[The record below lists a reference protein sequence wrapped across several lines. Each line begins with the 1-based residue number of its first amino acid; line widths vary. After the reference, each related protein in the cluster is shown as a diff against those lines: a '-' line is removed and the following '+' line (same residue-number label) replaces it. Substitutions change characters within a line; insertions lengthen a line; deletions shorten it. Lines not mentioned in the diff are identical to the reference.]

1 MRLGIVVLILVFAAF
16 GAVFGALNAD
26 RVAFDFYF
34 ASLHLPKGAA
44 LIAALAFGW
53 MAGGLVIWTLRVP
66 RLKRELRSARRQLR
80 ESRAEVAEAP
90 VNGTPADGA

>member
-1 MRLGIVVLILVFAAF
+1 MRLGLVVLILVFAAF

-34 ASLHLPKGAA
+34 VTFQLPKGAA
-44 LIAALAFGW
+44 MIAALALGW
-53 MAGGLVIWTLRVP
+53 LAGGLVIWLLRVP

-80 ESRAEVAEAP
+80 DTRAEVPADP
-90 VNGTPADGA
+90 RDGKPADGA